1 MAIHEE
7 ALCISCNISQ
17 VKMRKLDK
25 PTTNEVNELKQ
36 AKRGTAKVWK
46 ELFSREMRMK
56 IETPAN
62 FLRGLINDYSHP
74 WIERVSRI
82 IPTPLY
88 EKIQPHIALAK
99 EEVEQS
105 HIYFIGHYDEM
116 IEAGRATL
124 GQMFRESDYPSEAS
138 IDSYFR
144 CIVAVNEVPIQVPSG
159 SLYAL
164 LNDSLEHDKED
175 LRKVFEAAEKAQ
187 LQSVTFAC
195 AERVTKA
202 LSAIISRVN
211 ERHSGKK
218 INGKVPTYHDSLI
231 GNVYDLVQILPELN
245 LAHDPTIENL
255 YIRLRN
261 DLLGK
266 LDLDGVTVHNADKII
281 KDKMKDMR
289 ENPTLENEVKSEA
302 QNLLN
307 IANSILPLENQTI

>member
-1 MAIHEE
+1 
-7 ALCISCNISQ
+7 
-17 VKMRKLDK
+17 
-25 PTTNEVNELKQ
+25 
-36 AKRGTAKVWK
+36 
-46 ELFSREMRMK
+46 MK

-99 EEVEQS
+99 ENVEQS
-105 HIYFIGHYDEM
+105 HSYFVNHYDEM
-116 IEAGRATL
+116 IAAGAATL
-124 GQMFRESDYPSEAS
+124 GDMHCESDYPSIAS
-138 IDSYFR
+138 IGSYFR
-144 CIVAVNEVPIQVPSG
+144 CIVSVTEVPIQVPSG

-175 LRKVFEAAEKAQ
+175 LRKVFEAAEQAQ

-195 AERVTKA
+195 AERITKA
-202 LSAIISRVN
+202 LSAIISRVD

-231 GNVYDLVQILPELN
+231 GNIYDLVQILPELN
-245 LAHDPTIENL
+245 LAHDSTIENL
-255 YIRLRN
+255 YIRLKN

-266 LDLDGVTVHNADKII
+266 LNLGDVKVKNADHII
-281 KDKMKDMR
+281 KDTMKNMR
-289 ENPTLENEVKSEA
+289 ENPSLENEVKSEA

-307 IANSILPLENQTI
+307 IANAILPLENKII